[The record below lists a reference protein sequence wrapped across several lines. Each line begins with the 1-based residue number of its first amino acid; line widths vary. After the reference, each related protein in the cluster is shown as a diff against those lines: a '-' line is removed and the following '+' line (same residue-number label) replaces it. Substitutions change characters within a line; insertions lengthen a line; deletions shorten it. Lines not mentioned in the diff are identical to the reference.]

1 MEEIEVPKRK
11 TLGRGLSALIP
22 EGAVLEDERGFFY
35 CPVDAISPNPH
46 QPRQNF
52 RDDELT
58 ELANSIKEKGIIQ
71 PILVTRTKDGFQLIA
86 GERRW
91 RAAQK
96 AGLDTIPA
104 WVRDASPS
112 EALELA
118 LVENLQR
125 KDLNPI
131 EEASAYQELMQ
142 RFNLTQ
148 EALST
153 RIGKDRSTIA
163 NFLRLLRLPSIIQQ
177 DLIENQ
183 LTTGHAR
190 VLVSIESPPAQR
202 TLRDLIIKK
211 ALSVR
216 QTESL
221 AKKLQAPAKTNDRGV
236 EGDHYIESLT
246 RDLQRSLG
254 TKVTITKR
262 DNKGRIII
270 EFYSD
275 EQLGHLIDRLL

>member
-1 MEEIEVPKRK
+1 MPKRK
-11 TLGRGLSALIP
+11 SLGRGLSALFP

-35 CPVDAISPNPH
+35 CPIDAISPNPH
-46 QPRQNF
+46 QPRQTIS
-52 RDDELT
+52 DSELI
-58 ELANSIKEKGIIQ
+58 ELANSIKEKGVIQ

-142 RFNLTQ
+142 RFDLTQ
-148 EALST
+148 EGLST

-163 NFLRLLRLPSIIQQ
+163 NFLRLLRLPSSIQQ
-177 DLIENQ
+177 DLIDNQ
-183 LTTGHAR
+183 LTSGHAR
-190 VLVSIESPPAQR
+190 VLVSIESPLAQR

-221 AKKLQAPAKTNDRGV
+221 AKKLQAPPKPKDEGV
-236 EGDHYIESLT
+236 EDDHYINSLAK
-246 RDLQRSLG
+246 DLQRSLG
-254 TKVTITKR
+254 TKVTITKK
-262 DNKGRIII
+262 DKKGRIII

-275 EQLGHLIDRLL
+275 EELGRLIDRLS